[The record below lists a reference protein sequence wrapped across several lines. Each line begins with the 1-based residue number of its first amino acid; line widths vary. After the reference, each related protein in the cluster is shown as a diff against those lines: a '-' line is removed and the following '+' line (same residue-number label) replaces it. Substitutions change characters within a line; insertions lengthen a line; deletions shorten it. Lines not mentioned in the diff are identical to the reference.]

1 MSSLYKLFVSDGWP
15 LIALLFCQIGVEQL
29 SSLRHLDLAYNLL
42 LEHSQLAP
50 LSLLHCLNAV
60 RKHTDAHTH
69 IYCSDD
75 LTQSSACFSLT
86 WRATHCTS
94 IKPTADAPFD
104 ISHQRLLT

>member
-15 LIALLFCQIGVEQL
+15 LIAVPFRQIGVEQL

-50 LSLLHCLNAV
+50 LSLLHCLNTV
-60 RKHTDAHTH
+60 RKRKMHTH

-75 LTQSSACFSLT
+75 LTQSSACFSST
-86 WRATHCTS
+86 WRATPCTS